1 MSKNRIFII
10 PLVIVLV
17 SLACGTSGPSAQDS
31 TLQAISD
38 QIRLTGTAAA
48 SNQGLDPVVAAQTA
62 EALATQGISLDPQS
76 QTATAAVEGPILAEL
91 PKYGVDP
98 SEGKLAWIH
107 PPVSLDASGYNQYEY
122 VNHFLGTVATD
133 FVMSADITWDTVGS
147 TSGCGFVVRTDGNKE
162 AVNQYVAIL
171 TRVAQGHFLFATMSK
186 GEVVTGQDF
195 YPHTND
201 KSFNWENLTTNRLTL
216 VGRGNHFSVY
226 TNGTFVGEVDPSA
239 PPPAVSLPP
248 APKLPDNQKDPVAM
262 GVYLAEKAQYD
273 ATVQQIKADNA
284 ARQKAFKNANTVFER
299 GFVAMVAV
307 SQAGRKTVCSF
318 DNAWLF
324 LIGG

>member
-1 MSKNRIFII
+1 VN
-10 PLVIVLV
+10 
-17 SLACGTSGPSAQDS
+17 
-31 TLQAISD
+31 
-38 QIRLTGTAAA
+38 
-48 SNQGLDPVVAAQTA
+48 
-62 EALATQGISLDPQS
+62 
-76 QTATAAVEGPILAEL
+76 GPILAEL

-98 SEGKLAWIH
+98 SEGKVAWIH

-122 VNHFLGTVATD
+122 INHFLGTVVTD
-133 FVMSADITWDTVGS
+133 FVLSADINWDTVGS
-147 TSGCGFVVRTDGNKE
+147 TSGCGFVVRSDGNKE
-162 AVNQYVAIL
+162 AVNQYVAII
-171 TRVAQGHFLFATMSK
+171 TRVAQGHFLFATMSN

-201 KSFNWENLTTNRLTL
+201 KSFNSENLTTNRLTL

-239 PPPAVSLPP
+239 PPPSVSLPP
-248 APKLPDNQKDPVAM
+248 APKLPANQKDPLAM
-262 GVYLAEKAQYD
+262 ATYLAAKAEYD

-318 DNAWLF
+318 DNVWLF